1 MKKKILTALLII
13 GLLGTQMSAA
23 DVLAQEVD
31 AEDIAGMEMNDAEYQ
46 ADPPEQAA
54 ENYIDNSDEDENLNT
69 EEPASESETQ
79 LQITDD
85 PESDTLNDSDD
96 SEKAGELESESDNE
110 GESETVD
117 EAAEDPFSDLEQL
130 VISDGWYT
138 ICVAGNEELCL
149 NIGGYSEEDGKA
161 VSLAQTL
168 SNLAQ
173 RFYIYASDEE
183 SGYYYIKNIAS
194 GKYLGIS
201 GEAAEGASVR
211 QWQDKSGDGMKVAF
225 YQDENGNVVIKPKS
239 GENLVYSADG
249 EAAVNGAGLML
260 SLYEGAETQKFAFKE
275 WTIPGL
281 EAEIA
286 DGTYKIYSAVSSG
299 FAMDVKSAS
308 TSSGANVQLYTD
320 NETGAQEWRI
330 ARQGSWYTITNVKSG
345 KRLDVAGG
353 SQNSGVNVHQYD
365 ANGSNAQLFRFYQTE
380 DGSFCIMSKY
390 GTVVDIASASYKNGT
405 NIQMYKWN
413 GTGAQQ
419 WGLESVIIPASTEK
433 TLAEGYYTVKN
444 IGSGS
449 MLSVVNHTTASG
461 GNVGVQAADGGDYQI
476 YKLEKQSD
484 GWYMLK
490 NAASGKYLDVAGGST
505 KSGAN
510 LQQYNKNS
518 TDAQKFKF
526 FSTGSGSYYI
536 KSKKLT
542 VIEEKDGNACMYKAS
557 AADSQKWVLTVALP
571 ESCAIDVADGDYIL
585 CSVINSNQ
593 VIDIKS
599 GSKASGAN
607 AQLYANNGTNA
618 QNFYISGTSDGWYT
632 IRNNHSKLYLDV
644 AGGSTK
650 SGANLQ
656 QYTGNGTDAQ
666 KFRFYDAGGGRIVIK
681 SKKGTVV
688 DVKNA
693 NAYSGANVQLYTFN
707 NTNAQKWILKAQLR
721 KRVYQNPSQYYQIQ
735 DSIRLNGGGYN
746 LSVGYE
752 GLKTAWV
759 IRKLGLGNAVGMG
772 GAYYSNSV
780 ASAVK
785 SFQRKNGL
793 SETGIVNLAT
803 WKAMGY
809 TESQWYSLGA
819 YASPIRVN
827 RDSTRSDCIEAMIDR
842 AYDYLGDDYVIG
854 ASGAPGLG
862 CDCSGLV
869 MQALYAA
876 GIDMETITPVTHA
889 LPGHEYESVNI
900 WNSSKFK
907 HVSYSSRERGDL
919 IVYCNSSGSV
929 NHIAIYLGNNYVI
942 ESYPNK
948 VIVSHITS
956 SLHTHI
962 KGVVR
967 PFV

>member
-1 MKKKILTALLII
+1 MKKKVLTALLII

-31 AEDIAGMEMNDAEYQ
+31 AEDIAGMEMDDVEYQ
-46 ADPPEQAA
+46 ADLPEQVTDD
-54 ENYIDNSDEDENLNT
+54 YIESSDEDENLNT
-69 EEPASESETQ
+69 GESASESGTQ

-85 PESDTLNDSDD
+85 PGSDTLNDSDD
-96 SEKAGELESESDNE
+96 FEEAGELEPGADNE
-110 GESETVD
+110 GESETGD
-117 EAAEDPFSDLEQL
+117 EAAEDPFSELEQL

-149 NIGGYSEEDGKA
+149 NIDGYSEEDGKA
-161 VSLAQTL
+161 VSLTQTL

-201 GEAAEGASVR
+201 GEATEDVSVR
-211 QWQDKSGDGMKVAF
+211 QWQDMSGDGMKVAF
-225 YQDENGNVVIKPKS
+225 YQDEEGNVVIKSKLE
-239 GENLVYSADG
+239 ENLVYSVDDESAG
-249 EAAVNGAGLML
+249 SGAGLKL
-260 SLYEGAETQKFAFKE
+260 FPYENKDTQKFALIE
-275 WTIPGL
+275 WTIPGK
-281 EAEIA
+281 ETEIA
-286 DGTYKIYSAVSSG
+286 DGTYKIYSAVSPG

-330 ARQGSWYTITNVKSG
+330 VRQGSWYTITNVKSG

-380 DGSFCIMSKY
+380 DGSFYIMSKY

-419 WGLESVIIPASTEK
+419 WGLEPVIIPASTEK
-433 TLAEGYYTVKN
+433 TLTEGYYTIRNV
-444 IGSGS
+444 GSS
-449 MLSVVNHTTASG
+449 NMLSVENQTAASG
-461 GNVGVQAADGGDYQI
+461 ANIGVKAADGGDFQI
-476 YKLEKQSD
+476 YRLEKQSD

-526 FSTGSGSYYI
+526 YSTGSGSYYI

-557 AADSQKWVLTVALP
+557 AADSQKWILTAALP
-571 ESCAIDVADGDYIL
+571 ESCAIDVTDGDYIM

-632 IRNNHSKLYLDV
+632 IQNNLSKLYLDV

-666 KFRFYDAGGGRIVIK
+666 KFRFYDVGDGKIVIK

-735 DSIRLNGGGYN
+735 DTISLSGGGYN

-759 IRKLGLGNAVGMG
+759 IRKLGFGNAVGMG

-793 SETGIVNLAT
+793 SETGVVNLAT

-819 YASPIRVN
+819 YVSPIRVN

-889 LPGHEYESVNI
+889 QPGHEYESVNI

-948 VIVSHITS
+948 VIVSYITS